1 MNRSNDGNMTDQEG
15 NTFLTRKVSRMHFV
29 KQVSMLA
36 GALFVGCSPV
46 RILLKDYPKKFDTNE
61 ELADSFLRA
70 FVATVIPGAPID
82 DPNLTRIYSDGYYP
96 FHSYCGFFVSDLAD
110 RSADLYRNE
119 RFDHLTVEQRTKV
132 IEDGLDANA
141 TTARLYTA
149 AIYMA
154 QASFYGGIYDDK
166 KGCPSIDYH
175 GGNSAFI
182 TDEMYYPDNSM
193 FLAKQATKD
202 GNYK

>member
-1 MNRSNDGNMTDQEG
+1 MNSPNDVHITDQEE

-46 RILLKDYPKKFDTNE
+46 RILLKGYPKKFDTNE
-61 ELADSFLRA
+61 ELSDSLLRA
-70 FVATVIPGAPID
+70 FVATVIPGAPLNEL
-82 DPNLTRIYSDGYYP
+82 NLTRMYSDEYYP

-110 RSADLYRNE
+110 RSKALYGND
-119 RFDHLTVEQRTKV
+119 RFDQLTLRQRTKV

-154 QASFYGGIYDDK
+154 QASFYGGIYDDE
-166 KGCPSIDYH
+166 KGCPFIDYH